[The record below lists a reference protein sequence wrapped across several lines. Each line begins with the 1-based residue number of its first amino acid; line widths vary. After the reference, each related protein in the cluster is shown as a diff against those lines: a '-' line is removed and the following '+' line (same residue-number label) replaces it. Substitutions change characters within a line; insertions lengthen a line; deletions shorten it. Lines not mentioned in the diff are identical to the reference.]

1 MASLLCSSSSSLL
14 AMARSTEARS
24 GSGEPEGEEE
34 HHPRRE
40 LEGEST
46 GARGEAI
53 EKEGR
58 RRREARASLKA
69 QKERRASPPPWRACQ
84 EEEGARAKRAAASG
98 EAPLLFLSLRLTQ
111 RPEKPEGGA
120 GSSILRSLASP
131 SMQKRRASLPWQ
143 ERRSSRGRGSPFL
156 IKKGTARAKPCS
168 IASRA
173 RAAPP
178 GLSAAREAVVWMPA
192 ALEARR
198 PARPYRGAL
207 A

>member
-1 MASLLCSSSSSLL
+1 
-14 AMARSTEARS
+14 
-24 GSGEPEGEEE
+24 
-34 HHPRRE
+34 
-40 LEGEST
+40 
-46 GARGEAI
+46 
-53 EKEGR
+53 
-58 RRREARASLKA
+58 
-69 QKERRASPPPWRACQ
+69 
-84 EEEGARAKRAAASG
+84 
-98 EAPLLFLSLRLTQ
+98 LSLRLTQ

-131 SMQKRRASLPWQ
+131 STQKRRASLSWK
-143 ERRSSRGRGSPFL
+143 ERRSSRGSGSPFL
-156 IKKGTARAKPCS
+156 IKKGTARPKPCS

-198 PARPYRGAL
+198 PARPYKGAF